1 MLLFFDE
8 ISFVRDKRVK
18 MEATFVFEMP
28 YENNALFTLD
38 TSTPF

>member
-18 MEATFVFEMP
+18 MEVTFFLP
-28 YENNALFTLD
+28 YENNAPFTLD